1 MRSQLRR
8 VRGLQILQV
17 RHESVHFAQHL
28 LNPLWPTPA
37 DARNPFELVSD
48 LWVQLI
54 PPVVPLLDEPLL
66 LQLRQERIDRAR
78 GGSPPTLGHLLDRV
92 HDFRSVLGTA
102 SDQGER
108 PHAQTSPPVHLPSE
122 GPHGYRQSDIGIPI
136 YQTAWGMPTTTAV
149 SRLTI
154 RGASGPLPGSPA
166 SRRSSRGRGSAVG
179 RGRSRPRSS
188 GPEGRRRTIPT
199 SRCPCDRS
207 EPRPCGA

>member
-1 MRSQLRR
+1 
-8 VRGLQILQV
+8 V

-28 LNPLWPTPA
+28 RNPLWPTA
-37 DARNPFELVSD
+37 TDARDPFHLVPD
-48 LWVQLI
+48 LRIQLV

-108 PHAQTSPPVHLPSE
+108 PHPQTSPPVHLPSE

-136 YQTAWGMPTTTAV
+136 YQSVEGLPILM
-149 SRLTI
+149 
-154 RGASGPLPGSPA
+154 ASLETRWLAIP
-166 SRRSSRGRGSAVG
+166 
-179 RGRSRPRSS
+179 
-188 GPEGRRRTIPT
+188 PEHARAAQ
-199 SRCPCDRS
+199 S
-207 EPRPCGA
+207 